1 MCSPR
6 NLFGHDALS
15 TPDCRSPYT
24 CTSTALR
31 RSLPGVDGGIQRVD
45 HNRIKSTARQ
55 RFDFA
60 EGVLARSI
68 AD

>member
-1 MCSPR
+1 MRSPR
-6 NLFGHDALS
+6 NLFGRDALS
-15 TPDCRSPYT
+15 TPDSRSPYT

-45 HNRIKSTARQ
+45 HDRIEFTARK

-60 EGVLARSI
+60 EGVPRSSI

>member
-1 MCSPR
+1 VH
-6 NLFGHDALS
+6 FDGAE
-15 TPDCRSPYT
+15 
-24 CTSTALR
+24 

-45 HNRIKSTARQ
+45 HDRIEFTARK

-60 EGVLARSI
+60 EGVPRSSI